1 MTRLYSRQVARAR
14 LEFDAS
20 RALKSRGTPSLSL
33 FLFLCAVAVE
43 RDPTPRRLSTTP
55 LFVAVQPPRRG
66 EGHANFRGE
75 PVGGVKVAA
84 TTPQRRGDEPFQLP
98 PRASTKLRILY
109 CRWFLLL
116 GGTNERT
123 NQGRRMF
130 VPAMNPTRRQLVPG
144 RDDDEHWFVIC
155 YAESR
160 GGRRQSA
167 EPFVAPVFQKAWR
180 IAFFEFRPK
189 FGIPLETWKSKS
201 NPDLFQSSSWTAKI
215 CDEYIDFLFIYTVF
229 YSVLYYFTVF

>member
-123 NQGRRMF
+123 NEPRKEDVRAGDESNPSPARARARRWRALICYLLCG
-130 VPAMNPTRRQLVPG
+130 VTRRQKAIGGTV
-144 RDDDEHWFVIC
+144 
-155 YAESR
+155 R
-160 GGRRQSA
+160 GTGFSKSVANRVFWISA
-167 EPFVAPVFQKAWR
+167 EIR
-180 IAFFEFRPK
+180 
-189 FGIPLETWKSKS
+189 
-201 NPDLFQSSSWTAKI
+201 NSSR
-215 CDEYIDFLFIYTVF
+215 DVEEQE
-229 YSVLYYFTVF
+229 